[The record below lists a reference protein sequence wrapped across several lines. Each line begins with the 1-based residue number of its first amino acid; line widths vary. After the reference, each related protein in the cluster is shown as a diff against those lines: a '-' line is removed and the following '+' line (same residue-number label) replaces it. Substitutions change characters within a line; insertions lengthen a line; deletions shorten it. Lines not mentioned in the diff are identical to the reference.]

1 MRRPRQFVALGPPRV
16 RSDLMDLNGTSAI
29 VTGGASGLGESTVRL
44 LAERGA
50 RCVVVDMNEEKGQA
64 VASDVGGIFAKADVA
79 NPEQVIAAIE
89 AAKEMG
95 PLRALVTAAGIGW
108 ATRTVGRDGT
118 YESAHDLDV
127 FTKVIQ
133 VNLIGTFN
141 CIRLAATAMSQNEPV
156 DADGQRGAIVSVA
169 SVAAFDGQI
178 GQASYSASKGG
189 VVGMTLPVAR
199 DLAAIGVRV
208 NCIAPGLID
217 TPIYGTG
224 PQSDE
229 FKEKLKRDVLFPKRL
244 GTSEEFASMAVEL
257 LTNDYMNAETI
268 RVDGGIRFQPK

>member
-1 MRRPRQFVALGPPRV
+1 MN
-16 RSDLMDLNGTSAI
+16 LNGISAI
-29 VTGGASGLGESTVRL
+29 VTGGASGLGEATVHQ

-50 RCVVVDMNEEKGQA
+50 KVVVVDMNPERGEA
-64 VASDVGGIFAKADVA
+64 VAKEVGGVFAQANVVDV
-79 NPEQVIAAIE
+79 EQVIATVE
-89 AAKEMG
+89 AAKELG

-108 ATRTVGRDGT
+108 ATRTVGRDGQ

-127 FTKVIQ
+127 FKKVVE
-133 VNLIGTFN
+133 VNLVGTFN
-141 CIRLAATAMSQNEPV
+141 CIRLAATAMSQTEPLADNE
-156 DADGQRGAIVSVA
+156 RGAIVTVA

-217 TPIYGTG
+217 TPIYGQG
-224 PQSDE
+224 EASE
-229 FKEKLKRDVLFPKRL
+229 AFKDKLKRDVLFPDRL
-244 GTSEEFASMAVEL
+244 GFASEFASMATEL
-257 LTNDYMNAETI
+257 LSNSYMNAETI
-268 RVDGGIRFQPK
+268 RVDGGVRMQPK